1 MANPDLTPKELHF
14 LQRMIN
20 KVKALDMSDP
30 TAAEELRSIK
40 YVADALESLSIERGA
55 WEILLENEPEG
66 PLH

>member
-1 MANPDLTPKELHF
+1 MVNPDLTPKELHF

-20 KVKALDMSDP
+20 KVKALDMADP
-30 TAAEELRSIK
+30 TAAEELRSIE

-55 WEILLENEPEG
+55 WKILLEHESEG

>member
-1 MANPDLTPKELHF
+1 MANPYLTPKELHF

-20 KVKALDMSDP
+20 KVKVLDMSDP

-55 WEILLENEPEG
+55 WDILLEHEPEG

>member
-1 MANPDLTPKELHF
+1 MVNPDLTPKELHF

-30 TAAEELRSIK
+30 AAAEELRSIE
-40 YVADALESLSIERGA
+40 YVADALKSLSIERGA

>member
-1 MANPDLTPKELHF
+1 MVNPDFTPKELHF

-20 KVKALDMSDP
+20 KVKALDMADP
-30 TAAEELRSIK
+30 AAAEELRSIK
-40 YVADALESLSIERGA
+40 YVTDAVESLSIERRA

>member
-14 LQRMIN
+14 LQRMIC
-20 KVKALDMSDP
+20 KVGALDVSDP
-30 TAAEELRSIK
+30 AAAEELRSIK
-40 YVADALESLSIERGA
+40 YVTDALESLSIERGA